1 MLGLYSGLSV
11 TSSSSRE
18 VTINGNF
25 GTNADSDWSADT
37 GWTVAG
43 EATSDGTTSNLDQ
56 DLVLE
61 TGKEYKVTIKVKNIT
76 TGTLSVRFG
85 GSSGDQ
91 ALLVNSNGVKYS
103 SAKVAGGTTLRL
115 RSQSSFDGTIEYISV
130 TEV

>member
-1 MLGLYSGLSV
+1 MLGLGSSIS
-11 TSSSSRE
+11 TSSASRE
-18 VTINGNF
+18 ITVNGNF
-25 GTNADSDWSADT
+25 GTGADSDWTAGT

-56 DLVLE
+56 IVLE
-61 TGKEYKVTIKVKNIT
+61 SGKEYKVTIKVKNRT

-85 GSSGDQ
+85 GDSDDQ
-91 ALLVNSNGVKYS
+91 ALLVNSNGTKFS
-103 SAKVAGGTTLRL
+103 SKKVAGGTTLRL